1 MATAAGISR
10 ISPATVTATRG
21 CESERGERERETSE
35 REWVGSVGLTEPN
48 RFGLVLTVWSDQWG
62 QGHFGHFT
70 FKPKNE
76 IFVSSQFR
84 NPKNKRKIPLG
95 SEKCD

>member
-1 MATAAGISR
+1 MATAETAGISR

-21 CESERGERERETSE
+21 RESELGKRERE
-35 REWVGSVGLTEPN
+35 REWVGLVGLTELN
-48 RFGLVLTVWSDQWG
+48 RYRLVLTFWSDQWG

-76 IFVSSQFR
+76 IFFFSQFR
-84 NPKNKRKIPLG
+84 NPKNKIKIPLG